1 MPINSDNTLI
11 LREPLSGHGANLLL
25 SKGAEEFDPNSMV
38 EEVAPA
44 DTAPIKSLPRPTL
57 LSMKIVDKAS
67 LEPFEVGG
75 LLQAVVSTKDSLF
88 FKFTC
93 LLAVAIELSS
103 MAFRPDPAFLVLAE
117 AKAKDAENSWEGL
130 ERMILTNATIGDFV
144 GDTATVTVQFIRAEE
159 AG

>member
-1 MPINSDNTLI
+1 
-11 LREPLSGHGANLLL
+11 
-25 SKGAEEFDPNSMV
+25 
-38 EEVAPA
+38 
-44 DTAPIKSLPRPTL
+44 
-57 LSMKIVDKAS
+57 MKIVDKAS

-75 LLQAVVSTKDSLF
+75 LLQAVVSTKDSLL

-93 LLAVAIELSS
+93 LLVVAIELSS
-103 MAFRPDPAFLVLAE
+103 MAFRSDSAFLALAE

-130 ERMILTNATIGDFV
+130 ERMVLTNATIGDFI

>member
-1 MPINSDNTLI
+1 MPTNPDNTLI
-11 LREPLSGHGANLLL
+11 LREPLSGHGVNLLL

-38 EEVAPA
+38 EEVASA
-44 DTAPIKSLPRPTL
+44 DTAPIKSLPKPTF
-57 LSMKIVDKAS
+57 LSMKMVDKAS

-75 LLQAVVSTKDSLF
+75 LLQEVVSTKDSLF

-103 MAFRPDPAFLVLAE
+103 MAFRPGPTFLALAS
-117 AKAKDAENSWEGL
+117 AKAQDAENSWEGL
-130 ERMILTNATIGDFV
+130 ERMILADATIGNFI
-144 GDTATVTVQFIRAEE
+144 GDTATVTVRFIRAQE